1 MIKWV
6 LVGLTDPDCF
16 WIEHRDC
23 GDGGGGRVASHSVAA
38 ENVEFDEKI
47 FYFIFFRIHFQ
58 PGVAFVIIFVV
69 CLLSFFW
76 FG

>member
-6 LVGLTDPDCF
+6 RVELTDPDCF

-23 GDGGGGRVASHSVAA
+23 GDGGGGRVASHSVAT
-38 ENVEFDEKI
+38 ENVEFDQKI
-47 FYFIFFRIHFQ
+47 FYFIFFRIYFQ
-58 PGVAFVIIFVV
+58 TGVTFVIIFVV
-69 CLLSFFW
+69 CLLSFFR